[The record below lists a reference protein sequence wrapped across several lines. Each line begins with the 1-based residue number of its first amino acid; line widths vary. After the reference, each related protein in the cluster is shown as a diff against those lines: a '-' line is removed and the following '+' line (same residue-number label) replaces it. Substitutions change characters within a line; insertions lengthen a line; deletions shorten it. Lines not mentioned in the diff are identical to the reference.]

1 MAEETKKCPFCGE
14 EILAVAIKCKHC
26 GSDLLE
32 KPAADAEAK
41 SDSGDNIGYILLLI
55 PVIAI
60 LLMWLWI
67 YNMTL
72 FDNPGS
78 KLNIIGIGTI
88 LITAILA
95 AYEANQLGF
104 GKATDEGKK
113 KESGPVLYFLIILL
127 FWIIGYPL
135 YLYQRSKKG
144 KKNLLVGGILIAIV
158 FAISYF
164 LMASAIDELIGKLRR
179 Y

>member
-26 GSDLLE
+26 GSDLSE
-32 KPAADAEAK
+32 KPAAEAEAK
-41 SDSGDNIGYILLLI
+41 SDASDNIGYILLLI

-60 LLMWLWI
+60 LLMWLWV

-72 FDNPGS
+72 LENPGS

-95 AYEANQLGF
+95 AYEANELGF

-113 KESGPVLYFLIILL
+113 TESGPVLYFLVVLL

-144 KKNLLVGGILIAIV
+144 KKNFLVGGILIAIV

-164 LMASAIDELIGKLRR
+164 LMANAINELIGKIRR

>member
-1 MAEETKKCPFCGE
+1 MTEETKKCPFCGE

-26 GSDLLE
+26 GSDLAE
-32 KPAADAEAK
+32 KPAAAPTI
-41 SDSGDNIGYILLLI
+41 DSGENIGYILLLI

-60 LLMWLWI
+60 LLMWLWV

-88 LITAILA
+88 LITAVLA

-104 GKATDEGKK
+104 GKATEEDKK
-113 KESGPVLYFLIILL
+113 KESGPVVYFLVVLL
-127 FWIIGYPL
+127 LWIVGYPL

-144 KKNLLVGGILIAIV
+144 KKNFLVGGILIAII
-158 FAISYF
+158 FAGSYYM
-164 LMASAIDELIGKLRR
+164 MASAINELIEGLRG